1 MIRNR
6 TNNSQRL
13 VFWKRLAM
21 TRSCII
27 RSERSASSL
36 ANWDCSERSTGSD
49 AVRVVLARRLA
60 VHFPRTF
67 SADVQNEF
75 CLLSLR

>member
-1 MIRNR
+1 MFRDR
-6 TNNSQRL
+6 TNNSQCL

-21 TRSCII
+21 TCSCMI

-36 ANWDCSERSTGSD
+36 VNWDCSERSTGSD
-49 AVRVVLARRLA
+49 SVRVVLARRVA
-60 VHFPRTF
+60 VHLPRTF